1 MVLGEAPSGAGVL
14 WEDVTSSHMGEGC
27 VKEETGSGTD
37 WTAAYSAV
45 RDTYERY
52 CEKLQDLLALVLD
65 TYGIEYVQ
73 MEGRA
78 KDVASFTE
86 KIQRKGGK
94 YGDPLA
100 EVTDLAGIRI
110 IAYYVEDVE
119 RIASIIRQ
127 EFSVLEEH
135 SGDKQAELADNE
147 FGYAS
152 FHLVLELA
160 EKRSSLLEWQEFAG
174 RKAEIQV
181 RTALQHAWAA
191 VNHKLDYK
199 KSQDS
204 PRELRRRLFRLSAL
218 FELADEEFSKIRLE
232 GQRISADYVREV
244 RSGTYDLEVNVDSVT
259 AWIREDP
266 LVARVRQVAHRIGW
280 PLLGDSDPVPPVDRR
295 DLVHFLNTQ
304 DMTRIGDLR
313 DALEQGEN
321 LIEPV
326 LRRFID
332 DEEEPHPTSM
342 EDLMT
347 QFLLVY
353 KKAPVEVWNAYY
365 EPTDAFSA
373 ARDLVP

>member
-1 MVLGEAPSGAGVL
+1 M
-14 WEDVTSSHMGEGC
+14 
-27 VKEETGSGTD
+27 KEETGSGTD

-45 RDTYERY
+45 RNTYERY
-52 CEKLQDLLALVLD
+52 CDKLRDLLALVLD

-94 YGDPLA
+94 YDDPLA

-232 GQRISADYVREV
+232 GERISADYVREV

-266 LVARVRQVAHRIGW
+266 LVARVRQIAHRIGW

-313 DALEQGEN
+313 DALDQGET

>member
-1 MVLGEAPSGAGVL
+1 MKDESGAGV
-14 WEDVTSSHMGEGC
+14 
-27 VKEETGSGTD
+27 D
-37 WTAAYSAV
+37 WSAAYAAS
-45 RDTYERY
+45 RNRYERY
-52 CEKLQDLLALVLD
+52 CGKLQELLGQVLEKC
-65 TYGIEYVQ
+65 GVEYVQ

-94 YGDPLA
+94 YTDPLA

-119 RIASIIRQ
+119 RIAGLIRQ

-160 EKRSSLLEWQEFAG
+160 DKRSSLLEWEEFRG
-174 RKAEIQV
+174 LKAEVQV

-218 FELADEEFSKIRLE
+218 FELADEEFSKIRSD
-232 GQRISADYVREV
+232 GRRIADAYAREV
-244 RSGTYDLEVNVDSVT
+244 SSGTYDLEVNIDSVS

-266 LVARVRQVAHRIGW
+266 LVQRLRQTAHRIGW
-280 PLLGDSDPVPPVDRR
+280 PLLADSDPVPAVDRR
-295 DLVHFLNTQ
+295 DLVHFLNAQ
-304 DMTRIGDLR
+304 GMTRIGDLR
-313 DALEQGEN
+313 DALDRGEH

-332 DEEEPHPTSM
+332 DEEEPHATSM

-353 KKAPVEVWNAYY
+353 RKVPVEMWDTYY
-365 EPTDAFSA
+365 EPTGAFEA
-373 ARDLVP
+373 ARALVE

>member
-1 MVLGEAPSGAGVL
+1 MVLGEASSGVGVL
-14 WEDVTSSHMGEGC
+14 WEDVTSGHMGEGC

-45 RDTYERY
+45 RNTYERY
-52 CEKLQDLLALVLD
+52 CDKLQDLLALVLD

-94 YGDPLA
+94 YDDPLA

-119 RIASIIRQ
+119 RIAGIIRQ

-232 GQRISADYVREV
+232 GERISADYVREV

-266 LVARVRQVAHRIGW
+266 LVARVRQIAHRIGW

-313 DALEQGEN
+313 DALDQGEN

>member
-1 MVLGEAPSGAGVL
+1 MVLGEAPSVARVL
-14 WEDVTSSHMGEGC
+14 WEDVTSGHMGEGC
-27 VKEETGSGTD
+27 VKEESGSGAD

-45 RDTYERY
+45 RNTYERY
-52 CEKLQDLLALVLD
+52 CEKLRDLLVLVLE

-160 EKRSSLLEWQEFAG
+160 ETRSSLPEWREFAG
-174 RKAEIQV
+174 LKAEVQV

-232 GQRISADYVREV
+232 GERISADYVREV

-313 DALEQGEN
+313 DALDRGEN

-353 KKAPVEVWNAYY
+353 KKVPVEVWNAYY
-365 EPTDAFSA
+365 EPTEAFSA

>member
-1 MVLGEAPSGAGVL
+1 MVLGEASSGAGAL

-45 RDTYERY
+45 RNTYERY
-52 CEKLQDLLALVLD
+52 CQKLQDLLALVLE

-152 FHLVLELA
+152 FHLVLELP

-204 PRELRRRLFRLSAL
+204 PRSCGGACSGSVPSSSWQTRSSR
-218 FELADEEFSKIRLE
+218 
-232 GQRISADYVREV
+232 
-244 RSGTYDLEVNVDSVT
+244 RSGSRGSGSPPTTS
-259 AWIREDP
+259 
-266 LVARVRQVAHRIGW
+266 ARCA
-280 PLLGDSDPVPPVDRR
+280 
-295 DLVHFLNTQ
+295 
-304 DMTRIGDLR
+304 
-313 DALEQGEN
+313 AA
-321 LIEPV
+321 
-326 LRRFID
+326 
-332 DEEEPHPTSM
+332 PTTWRS
-342 EDLMT
+342 T
-347 QFLLVY
+347 ST
-353 KKAPVEVWNAYY
+353 P
-365 EPTDAFSA
+365 
-373 ARDLVP
+373 